1 LTTRQIK
8 TFDFAL
14 KNIRSKQN
22 ARIVVNLFLFLLLFV
37 CYEYVY
43 EIGSVYKSSVQLCK
57 TKLIE

>member
-37 CYEYVY
+37 CYKYVY
-43 EIGSVYKSSVQLCK
+43 EIGSVYKSGVQLCK